1 MKSEYGCGLAT
12 DKAKGNGVSRTR
24 LGYPRRWWVQLALA
38 AVALL
43 LAFPAVGRAV
53 TVQAF
58 PVPSPVAHLAQ
69 IVAGPDGALWF
80 TEQGAGNVG
89 RITTGGQIAEY
100 SIPNNA
106 SGLADSGPTDIV
118 SSGGGLWFL
127 TDIGESTYRM
137 ATSGTFTLVYSN
149 EFYPAANLSPSDLGG
164 VWLMQSF
171 GDGNPEDGQ
180 ALVRVDPNGTATD
193 YPATHTNHLDSIAEA
208 ADGSVW
214 FNDGGSYLYRMT
226 DAGAQNSSPLS
237 LPSPNEVSSIAF
249 APDGEV
255 WFTDYAPNSL
265 TGDGCCGGIDEL
277 AGGVPHRTP
286 VGIQQVVEGI
296 EPDSL
301 AVGPDGALWFAF
313 HKPPP
318 FPSQMNSFDGVGR
331 IDPATGQ
338 VQLADTDPYVPGDI
352 AFGSDG
358 ALWFVDNGANAIGR
372 ITISASLFPSD
383 GPGTVAGGV
392 PSAPVVT
399 LSLPSARIASLR
411 RTGALRIGCHLAGAG
426 RCSLTATIT
435 PAIAHRLGLKPAH
448 GAKTFALAHGFA
460 VLHRAGRA
468 TINLRFATRFLRA
481 LARARNGIPMTI
493 TAVSS
498 APGAKS
504 VTVTRSLILRR

>member
-1 MKSEYGCGLAT
+1 M
-12 DKAKGNGVSRTR
+12 
-24 LGYPRRWWVQLALA
+24 
-38 AVALL
+38 L

-58 PVPSPVAHLAQ
+58 PVPSPAADLQH

-80 TEQGAGNVG
+80 TEQGAGKVG
-89 RITTGGQIAEY
+89 RITTAGQITEY
-100 SIPNNA
+100 PIPNNA

-118 SSGGGLWFL
+118 PSGGGLWFL

-137 ATSGTFTLVYSN
+137 ATNGTFTLVYSN
-149 EFYPAANLSPSDLGG
+149 EFYPAANLSPSDTGG

-171 GDGNPEDGQ
+171 GDGDTQDGQ
-180 ALVRVDPNGTATD
+180 ALVRVDPDGTATD
-193 YPATHTNHLDSIAEA
+193 YPATHTNHLYSIAEA
-208 ADGSVW
+208 PDGSVW
-214 FNDGGSYLYRMT
+214 FNNGGSYLYRMT
-226 DAGAQNSSPLS
+226 DAGAQTSSPLS

-249 APDGEV
+249 GHDGTV

-277 AGGVPHRTP
+277 ADGVSHRTP

-301 AVGPDGALWFAF
+301 TVGPDGALWFAF
-313 HKPPP
+313 HKPPA

-358 ALWFVDNGANAIGR
+358 ALWFVDNGANDIGR
-372 ITISASLFPSD
+372 ITIGASLFS
-383 GPGTVAGGV
+383 PGGGGAGGGVV
-392 PSAPVVT
+392 PSAPAVALT
-399 LSLPSARIASLR
+399 LPSARIASLR
-411 RTGALRIGCHLAGAG
+411 RTGMLRIGCRLAGAG

-435 PAIAHRLGLKPAH
+435 AAAARRLGLKPAH
-448 GAKTFALAHGFA
+448 GAKTFSLAHGLA

-468 TINLRFATRFLRA
+468 TISLRLATRFLRA
-481 LARARNGIPMTI
+481 LAGARNGIPVTI
-493 TAVSS
+493 TAMSS
-498 APGAKS
+498 VPGAKP
-504 VTVTRSLILRR
+504 VTLTRGLVLRR